1 MKSHELMFLFYVSS
15 LYQAIKPM
23 FSTRIVLVLP
33 ALYSSSISNF
43 LPLVHFH
50 FHYKIDLFTVVMR
63 SVPIDYD
70 SEIPPQ
76 YS

>member
-15 LYQAIKPM
+15 LYQAIKPIL
-23 FSTRIVLVLP
+23 STRIVLVLL

-50 FHYKIDLFTVVMR
+50 SH
-63 SVPIDYD
+63 
-70 SEIPPQ
+70 
-76 YS
+76 

>member
-1 MKSHELMFLFYVSS
+1 MFLFYVSS

-23 FSTRIVLVLP
+23 LSTRIVLVLP

-50 FHYKIDLFTVVMR
+50 YQIDLFTVVMR

-70 SEIPPQ
+70 IEIPPQ

>member
-1 MKSHELMFLFYVSS
+1 MFLFYVSS
-15 LYQAIKPM
+15 QYQAIKPM
-23 FSTRIVLVLP
+23 LSTRIVLVLP